1 MMTFSSFSQLSI
13 VNYQLPIT
21 MRHTISLLVENEYG
35 MLTRVAGLFS
45 ARGYQIDT
53 LNVAPTLEEG
63 VSRMTITT
71 HGNDHV
77 IQQILQQSHKLIK
90 VIEVTDMTASPHVE
104 REMVMLTVN
113 AHQGEQRQEVLS
125 LVEIFR
131 AKVVDVNTDSFILEM
146 TGNAEKVN
154 AFIELLKPIG
164 ITDIVRTGPV
174 AMTRVAHV
182 KAQRLKDEDEEFSE
196 LTLNEKV

>member
-1 MMTFSSFSQLSI
+1 
-13 VNYQLPIT
+13 

-53 LNVAPTLEEG
+53 LNVAQTLEDG

-71 HGNDHV
+71 HGNDQV
-77 IQQILQQSHKLIK
+77 IEQILQQSRKLVK
-90 VIEVTDMTASPHVE
+90 VIDVTDMTASPHVE

-113 AHQGEQRQEVLS
+113 AHQGAERQEVLS

-131 AKVVDVNTDSFILEM
+131 AKVVDVSTDAFILEM
-146 TGNAEKVN
+146 TGNAEKLN
-154 AFIELLKPIG
+154 AFIELLRPIG
-164 ITDIVRTGPV
+164 IQDIVRTGPV
-174 AMTRVAHV
+174 AMTRVAHI
-182 KAQRLKDEDEEFSE
+182 KAQQALEEDEEFSE

>member
-1 MMTFSSFSQLSI
+1 
-13 VNYQLPIT
+13 
-21 MRHTISLLVENEYG
+21 MRHTISILVENEYG

-53 LNVAPTLEEG
+53 LNVAQTLEEG
-63 VSRMTITT
+63 VSRMTLTT

-77 IQQILQQSHKLIK
+77 IEQIIQQTRKMVR
-90 VIEVTDMTASPHVE
+90 VIEVMDMTASPHVE

-113 AHQGEQRQEVLS
+113 AHVGEQRREVLS

-131 AKVVDVNTDSFILEM
+131 AKVVDVSNDSFILEM
-146 TGNAEKVN
+146 TGNAEKVG

-164 ITDIVRTGPV
+164 IQEIVRTGPV
-174 AMTRVAHV
+174 AMTRVAHI
-182 KAQRLKDEDEEFSE
+182 KAQKLKDEDEEFSE
-196 LTLNEKV
+196 LSLNEKV

>member
-1 MMTFSSFSQLSI
+1 
-13 VNYQLPIT
+13 
-21 MRHTISLLVENEYG
+21 
-35 MLTRVAGLFS
+35 
-45 ARGYQIDT
+45 YQIDT

-77 IQQILQQSHKLIK
+77 ILQILQQSHKLIK
-90 VIEVTDMTASPHVE
+90 VSEATDMTASPHVE

-113 AHQGEQRQEVLS
+113 ANPGEQRQEVFS

-131 AKVVDVNTDSFILEM
+131 AKVVDVSNDALILEM

-154 AFIELLKPIG
+154 AFIELLKPFG
-164 ITDIVRTGPV
+164 ILDIVRTGPV

-182 KAQRLKDEDEEFSE
+182 KAQKLKDDDEEFSE

>member
-1 MMTFSSFSQLSI
+1 
-13 VNYQLPIT
+13 
-21 MRHTISLLVENEYG
+21 MRHTISILLENEYG
-35 MLTRVAGLFS
+35 MLSRVAGLFS

-53 LNVAPTLEEG
+53 LSVAPMLEDGISRITL
-63 VSRMTITT
+63 TT

-77 IQQILQQSHKLIK
+77 IGQIVEQTRKMVRVLD
-90 VIEVTDMTASPHVE
+90 VTDLTANPHVE

-113 AHQGEQRQEVLS
+113 AHQGEERQEVLS

-131 AKVVDVNTDSFILEM
+131 ARVVDVSNDAFIVEL
-146 TGNAEKVN
+146 TGNAEKVG

-164 ITDIVRTGPV
+164 ILDVARTGIV
-174 AMTRVAHV
+174 AMPRVAHV
-182 KAQRLKDEDEEFSE
+182 KAQKLKDDDEEFSE

>member
-1 MMTFSSFSQLSI
+1 
-13 VNYQLPIT
+13 
-21 MRHTISLLVENEYG
+21 MRHTISLLVESEYG
-35 MLTRVAGLFS
+35 MLARIAGLFS

-53 LNVAPTLEEG
+53 LCVAQTLEDG
-63 VSRMTITT
+63 VSRMTLTT

-77 IQQILQQSHKLIK
+77 IEQILQQSRKMVR
-90 VIEVTDMTASPHVE
+90 VIEVTDLTASPHVE

-113 AHQGEQRQEVLS
+113 AHQGVERQEVLS

-131 AKVVDVNTDSFILEM
+131 ARVVDVSNDAFIVEL
-146 TGNAEKVN
+146 TGNAEKIN

-164 ITDIVRTGPV
+164 ILDIVRTGTV

-182 KAQRLKDEDEEFSE
+182 KSQRLKDDDEEFSD

>member
-1 MMTFSSFSQLSI
+1 
-13 VNYQLPIT
+13 

-35 MLTRVAGLFS
+35 MLARIAGLFS

-53 LNVAPTLEEG
+53 LCVAPTLEEG
-63 VSRMTITT
+63 ISRMTLTT

-77 IQQILQQSHKLIK
+77 IEQILQQSRKMVR
-90 VIEVTDMTASPHVE
+90 VIEVTDLTASPHVE

-113 AHQGEQRQEVLS
+113 AHQGVERQEVLS

-131 AKVVDVNTDSFILEM
+131 ARVVDVSNDAFIVEL
-146 TGNAEKVN
+146 TGNAEKIN

-164 ITDIVRTGPV
+164 ILDIVRTGTV
-174 AMTRVAHV
+174 AMTRVAHI
-182 KAQRLKDEDEEFSE
+182 KAQQLKDDDEEFSE

>member
-1 MMTFSSFSQLSI
+1 
-13 VNYQLPIT
+13 

-35 MLTRVAGLFS
+35 MLTRIAGLFS

-53 LNVAPTLEEG
+53 LNVAQTLEEG

-77 IQQILQQSHKLIK
+77 IEQILQQSRKLVK
-90 VIEVTDMTASPHVE
+90 VIEVNDMTASPHVE

-113 AHQGEQRQEVLS
+113 AHQGAERQEVLS

-131 AKVVDVNTDSFILEM
+131 AKVVDVSSKAFILEM
-146 TGNAEKVN
+146 TGNAEKID
-154 AFIELLKPIG
+154 AFIELLRPIG
-164 ITDIVRTGPV
+164 IRDIVRTGPV
-174 AMTRVAHV
+174 AMTRVAHIH
-182 KAQRLKDEDEEFSE
+182 AQEVLDEDEVFSE
-196 LTLNEKV
+196 STLNEKV

>member
-1 MMTFSSFSQLSI
+1 MK
-13 VNYQLPIT
+13 
-21 MRHTISLLVENEYG
+21 HTISILVENEYG

-53 LNVAPTLEEG
+53 LNVAPTLEAG

-77 IQQILQQSHKLIK
+77 IEQILQQTRKLVR
-90 VIEVTDMTASPHVE
+90 VIEAADLTTSPHVE

-113 AHQGEQRQEVLS
+113 ASPGEQRQEALS

-131 AKVVDVNTDSFILEM
+131 AKVVDVSNDAFILEM
-146 TGNAEKVN
+146 TGNEEKLN
-154 AFIELLKPIG
+154 AFIEVLRPLG
-164 ITDIVRTGPV
+164 IRDIVRTGPV
-174 AMTRVAHV
+174 AMTRVAHIL
-182 KAQRLKDEDEEFSE
+182 ARQQQDEDEEFSE

>member
-1 MMTFSSFSQLSI
+1 
-13 VNYQLPIT
+13 

-35 MLTRVAGLFS
+35 MLARIAGLFS
-45 ARGYQIDT
+45 ARGYQVDT
-53 LNVAPTLEEG
+53 ICVAPTLEDG
-63 VSRMTITT
+63 VSRMTLTT

-77 IQQILQQSHKLIK
+77 IEQILQQSRKMVR
-90 VIEVTDMTASPHVE
+90 VIEVADLTASPHVE

-113 AHQGEQRQEVLS
+113 ARQGVERQEVLS

-131 AKVVDVNTDSFILEM
+131 ARVVDVSADAFIVEL
-146 TGNAEKVN
+146 TGNGEKVN

-164 ITDIVRTGPV
+164 ILDIVRTGIV

-182 KAQRLKDEDEEFSE
+182 KAQRLRDDDEEFSE

>member
-1 MMTFSSFSQLSI
+1 
-13 VNYQLPIT
+13 

-35 MLTRVAGLFS
+35 MLTRIAGLFS

-53 LNVAPTLEEG
+53 LNVAPTLG
-63 VSRMTITT
+63 DGLSRMTITT

-77 IQQILQQSHKLIK
+77 IEQILQQTRKLVK
-90 VIEVTDMTASPHVE
+90 VLDVTDMTASPHVE

-113 AHQGEQRQEVLS
+113 ARQGAERQEVLS

-131 AKVVDVNTDSFILEM
+131 AKVVDVSADSFILEM

-154 AFIELLKPIG
+154 AFVELLKPLG
-164 ITDIVRTGPV
+164 IQDLVRTGPV
-174 AMTRVAHV
+174 AMTRVAHIRAL
-182 KAQRLKDEDEEFSE
+182 KALDEDEEFSE

>member
-1 MMTFSSFSQLSI
+1 
-13 VNYQLPIT
+13 
-21 MRHTISLLVENEYG
+21 MRHTITLLVENEYG

-53 LNVAPTLEEG
+53 LNVAPTLEDG

-77 IQQILQQSHKLIK
+77 IEQIIQQSRKMVR
-90 VIEVTDMTASPHVE
+90 VIEVTDMTAAPHVE

-113 AHQGEQRQEVLS
+113 AHVGEQRREVLS

-131 AKVVDVNTDSFILEM
+131 AKVVDVSNDSFILEM
-146 TGNAEKVN
+146 TGNAEKVG
-154 AFIELLKPIG
+154 AFIELLRPIG
-164 ITDIVRTGPV
+164 IQEIVRTGPV

-182 KAQRLKDEDEEFSE
+182 KAQKLKDDDEEFSE

>member
-1 MMTFSSFSQLSI
+1 
-13 VNYQLPIT
+13 
-21 MRHTISLLVENEYG
+21 MRHTITLLVENEYG
-35 MLTRVAGLFS
+35 MLTRIAGLFS

-53 LNVAPTLEEG
+53 LCVGPTVEENIA
-63 VSRMTITT
+63 RMTLTT

-77 IQQILQQSHKLIK
+77 IEQIIKQLRKLIK
-90 VIEVTDMTASPHVE
+90 VIKVTDLTERPHVE

-113 AHQGEQRQEVLS
+113 ARQGEQRKEVLS

-131 AKVVDVNTDSFILEM
+131 ARVVDVSAEAFIVEL

-164 ITDIVRTGPV
+164 ILDIVRTGTV

-182 KAQRLKDEDEEFSE
+182 KAQKLNDDDEEFSE

>member
-1 MMTFSSFSQLSI
+1 
-13 VNYQLPIT
+13 

-35 MLTRVAGLFS
+35 MLARIAGLFS

-53 LNVAPTLEEG
+53 LCVAPTLEDG
-63 VSRMTITT
+63 VSRMTLTT

-77 IQQILQQSHKLIK
+77 IKQILQQSRK
-90 VIEVTDMTASPHVE
+90 
-104 REMVMLTVN
+104 MVRVTVN
-113 AHQGEQRQEVLS
+113 AHQGVERQEVLS

-131 AKVVDVNTDSFILEM
+131 ARVVDVSNDAFIVEL
-146 TGNAEKVN
+146 TGNAEKIN
-154 AFIELLKPIG
+154 AFTELLKPIG
-164 ITDIVRTGPV
+164 ILDIVRTGTV

-182 KAQRLKDEDEEFSE
+182 KAQKLKDDDEEFSE

>member
-1 MMTFSSFSQLSI
+1 
-13 VNYQLPIT
+13 
-21 MRHTISLLVENEYG
+21 MRHTISILLENEYG
-35 MLTRVAGLFS
+35 MLSRIAGLFS

-53 LNVAPTLEEG
+53 LSVAPMLEDGISRITL
-63 VSRMTITT
+63 TT

-77 IQQILQQSHKLIK
+77 IGQIVEQTRKMVRVLN
-90 VIEVTDMTASPHVE
+90 VTDLTANPHVE

-113 AHQGEQRQEVLS
+113 AHQGEERQEVLS

-131 AKVVDVNTDSFILEM
+131 ARVVDVSNDAFIVEL
-146 TGNAEKVN
+146 TGNAEKIG

-164 ITDIVRTGPV
+164 ILDMVRTGTV
-174 AMTRVAHV
+174 AMPRVAHV
-182 KAQRLKDEDEEFSE
+182 KAQKLKDDDEEFSE

>member
-1 MMTFSSFSQLSI
+1 MK
-13 VNYQLPIT
+13 
-21 MRHTISLLVENEYG
+21 HTISLLVENEYG

-53 LNVAPTLEEG
+53 LNVAPTLEDG

-77 IQQILQQSHKLIK
+77 IEQIIQQSRKLVRI
-90 VIEVTDMTASPHVE
+90 IEVTDMTVAPHVE
-104 REMVMLTVN
+104 REMVMLTVSAN
-113 AHQGEQRQEVLS
+113 PGEQRQEVLS

-131 AKVVDVNTDSFILEM
+131 AKVVDVSNDSFILEM
-146 TGNAEKVN
+146 TGNAEKVG
-154 AFIELLKPIG
+154 AFIELLKPLG
-164 ITDIVRTGPV
+164 IHDIVRTGPV
-174 AMTRVAHV
+174 AMTRVAHI
-182 KAQRLKDEDEEFSE
+182 KAQKLKDDDEEFSE

>member
-1 MMTFSSFSQLSI
+1 
-13 VNYQLPIT
+13 

-53 LNVAPTLEEG
+53 LNVAPTLEDG

-77 IQQILQQSHKLIK
+77 IEQIIQQSRKLVRI
-90 VIEVTDMTASPHVE
+90 IEVTDMTVAPHVE

-113 AHQGEQRQEVLS
+113 AKPGEQRQEVLS

-131 AKVVDVNTDSFILEM
+131 AKVVDVSNDSFIREM
-146 TGNAEKVN
+146 TVNAEKVG
-154 AFIELLKPIG
+154 AFIELLKPLG
-164 ITDIVRTGPV
+164 IHDIVRTGPV
-174 AMTRVAHV
+174 AMTRVAHI
-182 KAQRLKDEDEEFSE
+182 KAQKLKDDDEEFSE